1 MRSSWRTSGAY
12 GMLFGCLG
20 LWTACEGRDPTT
32 LFVSAET
39 TATPTAL
46 SAELPRTYVKP
57 EGVLFHIRAILGKS
71 WSSFQGSEVESYLGA
86 RTGEEKLPGVRGR
99 LYRYGQ
105 GEIYV
110 ARDEIYA
117 VAYEFSQ
124 PVSRLEAI
132 HLLGLP
138 ESLLGDLKATST
150 ELVVERSPYGP
161 MRRFSLFRTEPE
173 KEEFLRVMAW
183 KFIPAERF

>member
-1 MRSSWRTSGAY
+1 MRKQWQACGW
-12 GMLFGCLG
+12 LLG
-20 LWTACEGRDPTT
+20 LILLSTGCDRPAPST
-32 LFVSAET
+32 FFQAESD
-39 TATPTAL
+39 TPTPTVL
-46 SAELPRTYVKP
+46 STETVRAYVKP
-57 EGVLFHIRAILGKS
+57 EGVLFHIRAILGKP
-71 WSSFQGSEVESYLGA
+71 WSRFQGSEVEAYLGA

-99 LYRYGQ
+99 LFRYGQ

-132 HLLGLP
+132 HQLGLP
-138 ESLLGDLKATST
+138 ESILGELKETST

-161 MRRFSLFRTEPE
+161 MRRFSLYRTEPGKDE
-173 KEEFLRVMAW
+173 YLRVMAW